1 MAESGKIV
9 VPIRVLNYD
18 IRVLTEESPE
28 YVKKVS
34 EYVDSKI
41 NEVVSGADTASI
53 IKSVILAALNIADEL
68 FKEREKLKTLAEKI
82 EEQSK
87 LLEEKLN
94 ELEVNSYFK

>member
-1 MAESGKIV
+1 MAESGKIA

-41 NEVVSGADTASI
+41 NEVVSSADTASI

>member
-1 MAESGKIV
+1 MAESGKIA

>member
-1 MAESGKIV
+1 MAESGKIA

-94 ELEVNSYFK
+94 ELEVNSHFK

>member
-94 ELEVNSYFK
+94 ELEVNSHFN

>member
-18 IRVLTEESPE
+18 IGVLTEESPE